1 MTGHVSSPCPS
12 CGHGLRAGP
21 VPGGYARNCPSCGW
35 SQVARREDERFHPCP
50 AGRHW
55 GPRGAAGILPFTV
68 RHGRARVLLSRRSP
82 HVQQGGTWSCSGG
95 AADEG
100 ETPWQAAVR
109 EASEEIS
116 GIDVN
121 PAGLAGQHVW
131 TCPAQCGWS
140 YTTFLVAVPLR
151 AAGRLPRVRVAA
163 GAHAWETDELA
174 WVPASRVHV
183 RDLHPAFA
191 SAWPALR
198 ERVEAVA
205 RLSAR

>member
-1 MTGHVSSPCPS
+1 MTRQVSSPCPS

-21 VPGGYARNCPSCGW
+21 VPGGYARECPSCGW

-55 GPRGAAGILPFTV
+55 GPRGAAGVLPFTV
-68 RHGRARVLLSRRSP
+68 RHGRAWVLLSRRSP
-82 HVQQGGTWSCSGG
+82 HVQHGGTWSCSGG

-109 EASEEIS
+109 EASEEVS

-121 PAGLAGQHVW
+121 PAGIAGEHVW
-131 TCPAQCGWS
+131 KCPAQCGWS
-140 YTTFLVAVPLR
+140 YTTFVVAVPLR
-151 AAGRLPRVRVAA
+151 AGRLPRVRVAA

-174 WVPASRVHV
+174 WVPASRVHA